1 MLENAIEATARIPCH
16 AGARGAG
23 WNSRGGRISATGVS
37 CAVRASKNAAFF
49 SSRINLVPAPQV
61 QLAKV
66 GYHAIARAG
75 SY

>member
-1 MLENAIEATARIPCH
+1 MQLKQQHVIPRH

-23 WNSRGGRISATGVS
+23 WNSRGGRISVRGVS
-37 CAVRASKNAAFF
+37 CAVHASKNAAFF
-49 SSRINLVPAPQV
+49 SSRMDLALTLQV

-66 GYHAIARAG
+66 EYHAIARAG